1 MKKTAYKILT
11 MAAMIFI
18 ASCEPQEEKIG
29 EIGPAPINGSIT
41 VDATDPYNPVFTASA
56 DRGFIYYW
64 DFGNGQKL
72 VGPQDAT
79 SYFPFPNTYKVTCN
93 IFGEGGQ
100 GPAKAETNYIVTTTD
115 PAVIN
120 KPVYKELTGGGVGR
134 TWVYNTDP
142 SIGIPDYTYQT
153 TNDLADYPDNW
164 MPNASWGQ
172 CTRITPD
179 INGEMVFD
187 FSGGSINYTY
197 HHIAGDAG
205 VKGTFVVDAMNMTLT
220 IVDPYILD
228 YAIDCTNPTAT
239 ATGKYDIKLLTD
251 DVMVLWQDQQDGGTG
266 WGWSFKRKGYN
277 P

>member
-1 MKKTAYKILT
+1 MKKSAYTILT
-11 MAAMIFI
+11 AATMMFL
-18 ASCEPQEEKIG
+18 ASCEPQEQKIDP
-29 EIGPAPINGSIT
+29 IGLAPSNGKIT
-41 VDATDPYNPVFTASA
+41 IDASDAFNPVFSASA

-72 VGPQDAT
+72 VGPRDAS
-79 SYFPFPNTYKVTCN
+79 SYYPFPNTYTVTCN
-93 IFGEGGQ
+93 IYGEGGQ
-100 GPAKAETNYIVTTTD
+100 GPVKAQTTFTVTTTD
-115 PAVIN
+115 PDVVS
-120 KPVYKELTGGGVGR
+120 KPIYKELTGGGTGR

-142 SIGIPDYTYQT
+142 ETGNPDYSYQT

-164 MPNASWGQ
+164 MPSASWGQ

-187 FSGGSINYTY
+187 FNGGSINYTY
-197 HHIAGDAG
+197 HHVAGDEG
-205 VKGTFVVDAMNMTLT
+205 IKGTFVVDAANKTLT

-239 ATGKYDIKLLTD
+239 ATGKFEIKLLTD
-251 DVMVLWQDQQDGGTG
+251 DEMVLWQDQQDGVTG